1 MVDIDITTTFL
12 GNTDTPNSYTGQ
24 GGKSLVVKTDE
35 TGVEFSDIAP
45 SDIPVTTALL
55 ATVGVLSFNPI
66 YDNGV
71 DGVGA
76 TLTATANGVLRDTT
90 GTGKIDGSTD
100 FENGDRVLVW
110 GQVDPKQNGL
120 YDILDKGSVSSPYV
134 LERPAEYNEGI
145 EFFPLQVNVI
155 SGNTNGDKIFLQQTE
170 NVEIGVSDI
179 VFTKVETPS
188 QTQQIR
194 YIDTATSEPL
204 PTFTYNPTTKIFTT
218 DSVGYLGT
226 INGLFAT
233 TNPNIAGGFTTFLAK
248 DETEQKYNG
257 SMRVL
262 NTGSSTTFA
271 QWTRIDTTANS
282 FIFRQ
287 RTFMVSKVGST
298 LYGKQ
303 YFVQPNTPVL
313 TTSQINIAPINFVEV
328 NSQTLQNVSDAGGF
342 DNGSTIRQ
350 GSVERFGL
358 NGLELVCTNEK
369 MIQWVDG
376 REYYYDNGNPI
387 VHCNSLNNEIPDSTY
402 DETKSF
408 VIGSRFTA
416 LQTGKTYIC
425 TDSTPDNAKWLPM
438 GGYYSP
444 SFDNISGACSNPNL
458 ENAFYS
464 INNGIVEF
472 TILGTVDLDFS
483 VSGQGI
489 FSFNYP
495 IQPINLNTVFGSV
508 SILAINQFNG
518 IVKDGFA
525 QFYSQDTSFI
535 ESSVPFVAK
544 FTYQSY

>member
-12 GNTDTPNSYTGQ
+12 GNTDTPNSYVGQ

-35 TGVEFSDIAP
+35 TGIEFTDIAP

-55 ATVGVLSFNPI
+55 ATVGALSFNPI

-90 GTGKIDGSTD
+90 GIGKIDGSTD
-100 FENGDRVLVW
+100 FENGDCVLIW

-120 YDILDKGSVSSPYV
+120 YDILDKGSVSSPYI

-145 EFFPLQVNVI
+145 EFYPLQVNVI

-179 VFTKVETPS
+179 VFTRVETPS
-188 QTQQIR
+188 TFAQIR
-194 YIDTATSEPL
+194 FIDTATSETL
-204 PTFTYNPTTKIFTT
+204 PTFTYNPTTKIFTAN
-218 DSVGYLGT
+218 SVGYLGT

-233 TNPNIAGGFTTFLAK
+233 TNPNIAGGFTTFLVK
-248 DETEQKYNG
+248 NEIEPKYNG

-271 QWTRIDTTANS
+271 QWVRIDTTANS

-303 YFVQPNTPVL
+303 YFVEPNTPPL
-313 TTSQINIAPINFVEV
+313 TTANINIAPIIFVES
-328 NSQTLQNVSDAGGF
+328 NTPNLQNVSDAGGL

-358 NGLELVCTNEK
+358 NGLELVCTNGK

-376 REYYYDNGNPI
+376 REYYYANGYPI
-387 VHCNSLNNEIPDSTY
+387 VHCNSLNNEIPNNTFDNTQG
-402 DETKSF
+402 F
-408 VIGSRFTA
+408 VINSRFTNLA
-416 LQTGKTYIC
+416 DGKSYIC
-425 TDSTPDNAKWLPM
+425 TDSTTDNSFWLPM
-438 GGYYSP
+438 GGEYFP
-444 SFDNISGACSNPNL
+444 TFDNVGAPCANPNL
-458 ENAFYS
+458 LKAFYS
-464 INNGIVEF
+464 INNGIVEV
-472 TILGTVDLDFS
+472 TINGTVDLDFS
-483 VSGQGI
+483 IGSDGG
-489 FSFNYP
+489 FTFTN
-495 IQPINLNTVFGSV
+495 PINPISNTYGNI
-508 SILAINQFNG
+508 SIRGANQFNG
-518 IVKDGFA
+518 IVRHNSCSF
-525 QFYSQDTSFI
+525 FSFDTSFVQSGV
-535 ESSVPFVAK
+535 EFVAK
-544 FTYQSY
+544 FSYQAY